1 MKKKILYLM
10 HVDWHWIKQRPHF
23 LAEGLTEHYEVDVRY
38 VPAKKDVKRNLPN
51 NNTHSALK
59 LKKLIKVPFSGRS
72 RAARYFQ
79 KYINGVA
86 CNLEAYDIV
95 WICSPEILYRI
106 NIEEAKGKIIIY
118 DCMDDMI
125 ESHAMP
131 QYKKELIAM
140 EKEVIQMADIIFVSS
155 DSLYNKMLARG
166 ATQKQILTIYNA
178 TSLNSLRAKAGEI
191 DRERDFFTI
200 TYFGTISSWIDIE
213 IIQRL
218 LNDNDLKNLRVKMIG
233 PSETSL
239 PIHERLFHIGP
250 VRHEDLSSHVTDNDL
265 FILPFILNPITISV
279 DPVKFYEYIAFH
291 GNIAA
296 RFYPEIER
304 YDAFVNFYNN
314 YEELKEIVVRLMRDN
329 ALKYSSDKA
338 EEFLLS
344 NTWDSRVSKIVEQI
358 RIVSEDMEVHTCTQ

>member
-23 LAEGLTEHYEVDVRY
+23 LAEGLSALYEVDVGY
-38 VPAKKDVKRNLPN
+38 VPAKKNVKRNLPN
-51 NNTHSALK
+51 SNTHSALK
-59 LKKLIKVPFSGRS
+59 LRKLIKVPFSGRS
-72 RAARYFQ
+72 RTARCFQ

-86 CNLEAYDIV
+86 CNLAAYDIV
-95 WICSPEILYRI
+95 WICAPEILYRI
-106 NIEEAKGKIIIY
+106 NIEKAKGKIIIY

-125 ESHAMP
+125 ESHAVP
-131 QYKKELIAM
+131 QYKKELMAM

-166 ATQKQILTIYNA
+166 ASKEQLATIYNA
-178 TSLNSLRAKAGEI
+178 TSLNSLRAKVGEA

-200 TYFGTISSWIDIE
+200 TYFGTISNWIDIE
-213 IIQRL
+213 IIQKL

-233 PSETSL
+233 PSEISL
-239 PIHERLFHIGP
+239 PIHERLVHIGP

-279 DPVKFYEYIAFH
+279 DPVKLYEYIAFH

-304 YDAFVNFYNN
+304 YSEFVNFYNN
-314 YEELKEIVVRLMRDN
+314 YEELKEIVTRLMRDN
-329 ALKYSSDKA
+329 ALKYSPDKA
-338 EEFLLS
+338 EEFLAS
-344 NTWDSRVSKIVEQI
+344 NTWENRVSKIIEQI
-358 RIVSEDMEVHTCTQ
+358 RNVSAVMEEPTCSH